1 MIGHFYFTHPI
12 GASDDPRMEAMEE
25 KLHGKGSGVYWY
37 IREKMSYFSNNR
49 CRLKQ
54 LVRFATRYYNK
65 QMIEWVVQE
74 SGLFGCDE
82 EDYFF
87 PLKLKCE
94 LEAEDKSD
102 NPSQPA
108 ICPSENRETT
118 PKTTGKNSRKTTKN
132 TRNASVSGKKTAENN
147 ENRTKI
153 SEKTAEIDEKSSE
166 NRKKTAKNG
175 PKTAQNSTK
184 KDLKSTEIATQP
196 SENEATENNSRSKS
210 NTNTSTIYK
219 EKKKEKE
226 KDVVVVAT
234 PTTPTTPPASPTAI
248 RPWQQ
253 YVAELNLD
261 SEWGQIVCMKSG
273 YGALLKKHWKT
284 AKELFRQHVIAM
296 GKEQSLLTQD
306 EAKRYFMSF
315 AATCPTTAGEL
326 RQQLLRLE
334 QAATATADPYRYE
347 QRIDGHRTCNGR
359 PIPDDAPPRPDDHST
374 WNSRL
379 KRWEP
384 EYG

>member
-1 MIGHFYFTHPI
+1 M
-12 GASDDPRMEAMEE
+12 
-25 KLHGKGSGVYWY
+25 
-37 IREKMSYFSNNR
+37 
-49 CRLKQ
+49 
-54 LVRFATRYYNK
+54 
-65 QMIEWVVQE
+65 
-74 SGLFGCDE
+74 
-82 EDYFF
+82 
-87 PLKLKCE
+87 
-94 LEAEDKSD
+94 
-102 NPSQPA
+102 
-108 ICPSENRETT
+108 
-118 PKTTGKNSRKTTKN
+118 
-132 TRNASVSGKKTAENN
+132 
-147 ENRTKI
+147 
-153 SEKTAEIDEKSSE
+153 
-166 NRKKTAKNG
+166 
-175 PKTAQNSTK
+175 
-184 KDLKSTEIATQP
+184 EIAAQP
-196 SENEATENNSRSKS
+196 SENEATENNIRTQS

-234 PTTPTTPPASPTAI
+234 PTTTPTPSASPTAI

-253 YVAELNLD
+253 YVAELNSD

-347 QRIDGHRTCNGR
+347 QRLDGRRTCNGR

>member
-1 MIGHFYFTHPI
+1 MKGHFYFTHPI
-12 GASDDPRMEAMEE
+12 EASLDPRMEAMEE
-25 KLHGKGSGVYWY
+25 KLHGKGFGVYWY

-49 CRLKQ
+49 CRLKD
-54 LVRFATRYYNK
+54 LKPFATRYYTK
-65 QMIEWVVQE
+65 QMIEWVVLE

-82 EDYFF
+82 AGNIV
-87 PLKLKCE
+87 PLKLQCEQE
-94 LEAEDKSD
+94 LETGPADAW
-102 NPSQPA
+102 QPVL
-108 ICPSENRETT
+108 CPTENRETT
-118 PKTTGKNSRKTTKN
+118 PKTTGKNSRKTMKN

-166 NRKKTAKNG
+166 NSKKTAKNG

-184 KDLKSTEIATQP
+184 KAPKPTEIATQP
-196 SENEATENNSRSKS
+196 SENEATENNIRTQS

-234 PTTPTTPPASPTAI
+234 PTTTPTPPASPTAI

-253 YVAELNLD
+253 YVAELNSD

-273 YGALLKKHWKT
+273 YGALLKKHWRT

-347 QRIDGHRTCNGR
+347 QRLDGRRTCNGR

>member
-12 GASDDPRMEAMEE
+12 GAADDPRMEAMEE
-25 KLHGKGSGVYWY
+25 KLHGKGSGAYWY

-108 ICPSENRETT
+108 ICPSENRETA

-147 ENRTKI
+147 ENRAKN
-153 SEKTAEIDEKSSE
+153 SEKTTEIDKKSSE
-166 NRKKTAKNG
+166 N
-175 PKTAQNSTK
+175 S
-184 KDLKSTEIATQP
+184 LKSTENSQKTAENSP
-196 SENEATENNSRSKS
+196 KKASESLQKTSQQADNEATDNNNRTNC
-210 NTNTSTIYK
+210 NTNTSIIYK
-219 EKKKEKE
+219 KEKKKKKEKE
-226 KDVVVVAT
+226 NVVVEPPT
-234 PTTPTTPPASPTAI
+234 PTTTPVSLSAI

-253 YVAELNLD
+253 YVAELSPD

-273 YGALLKKHWKT
+273 YGTLLLKHWET

-315 AATCPTTAGEL
+315 AATCQKTAGEL

-334 QAATATADPYRYE
+334 QAAAGTDAPYRYE
-347 QRIDGHRTCNGR
+347 QRLDGRRTYNGR

>member
-12 GASDDPRMEAMEE
+12 GAADDPRMEAMEE
-25 KLHGKGSGVYWY
+25 KLHGKGSGAYWY

-118 PKTTGKNSRKTTKN
+118 SKTTGKNSRKTTKN

-147 ENRTKI
+147 ENRAKN
-153 SEKTAEIDEKSSE
+153 SEKTTEIDKKSTE
-166 NRKKTAKNG
+166 N
-175 PKTAQNSTK
+175 S
-184 KDLKSTEIATQP
+184 LKSTENSQKTAENSPKKASESLQKTSQQAEMKQLTTTIAPSATQTRP
-196 SENEATENNSRSKS
+196 LY
-210 NTNTSTIYK
+210 I
-219 EKKKEKE
+219 KKKKR
-226 KDVVVVAT
+226 K
-234 PTTPTTPPASPTAI
+234 
-248 RPWQQ
+248 RKRKR
-253 YVAELNLD
+253 
-261 SEWGQIVCMKSG
+261 M
-273 YGALLKKHWKT
+273 LL
-284 AKELFRQHVIAM
+284 
-296 GKEQSLLTQD
+296 
-306 EAKRYFMSF
+306 
-315 AATCPTTAGEL
+315 
-326 RQQLLRLE
+326 
-334 QAATATADPYRYE
+334 
-347 QRIDGHRTCNGR
+347 
-359 PIPDDAPPRPDDHST
+359 
-374 WNSRL
+374 
-379 KRWEP
+379 
-384 EYG
+384 

>member
-102 NPSQPA
+102 IPSQPA
-108 ICPSENRETT
+108 ICPSENRETP
-118 PKTTGKNSRKTTKN
+118 PKTTGKNSRKTTNN

-166 NRKKTAKNG
+166 NSKKTAKNG

-184 KDLKSTEIATQP
+184 KAPKPMEIAAQP
-196 SENEATENNSRSKS
+196 SENEATDNNIHTKS

-234 PTTPTTPPASPTAI
+234 PPPTTTPPASPTAI

-253 YVAELNLD
+253 YVAELNSD

-273 YGALLKKHWKT
+273 YGALLKKHWET

-334 QAATATADPYRYE
+334 QAATATA
-347 QRIDGHRTCNGR
+347 
-359 PIPDDAPPRPDDHST
+359 
-374 WNSRL
+374 
-379 KRWEP
+379 
-384 EYG
+384 

>member
-1 MIGHFYFTHPI
+1 MNSHSMWEFFFQETERCSERGMYDESETQYAA
-12 GASDDPRMEAMEE
+12 ASRLSGVERGGIQYSSYRPDRVSGLCVCVGIITISREF
-25 KLHGKGSGVYWY
+25 GSGGRT
-37 IREKMSYFSNNR
+37 I
-49 CRLKQ
+49 
-54 LVRFATRYYNK
+54 
-65 QMIEWVVQE
+65 
-74 SGLFGCDE
+74 
-82 EDYFF
+82 
-87 PLKLKCE
+87 
-94 LEAEDKSD
+94 
-102 NPSQPA
+102 
-108 ICPSENRETT
+108 
-118 PKTTGKNSRKTTKN
+118 
-132 TRNASVSGKKTAENN
+132 GKKTAENN

-166 NRKKTAKNG
+166 NSKKTAKNA

-184 KDLKSTEIATQP
+184 KAPKPMEIAAQP
-196 SENEATENNSRSKS
+196 SENEATDNNIHTKS

-234 PTTPTTPPASPTAI
+234 PPTTPTPSASPTAI

-253 YVAELNLD
+253 YVAELNSD

-347 QRIDGHRTCNGR
+347 QRLDGRRTCNGR